1 MDALRVAL
9 VCPYSLSIYG
19 GVQGQVLGLAR
30 ALRGMGGEARVIA
43 PCDGPPPETGVTT
56 VGPTRRFPSNGSIA
70 PITSNHLAA
79 ARTLEALRGF
89 APDVVHLHEPLTP
102 GPTHAALVGTDLP
115 VVGTFHGADGSGYNT
130 WV

>member
-1 MDALRVAL
+1 MNALRVAL
-9 VCPYSLSIYG
+9 VCPYSLSIFG

-30 ALRGMGGEARVIA
+30 ALRRLGIETRVIA

-79 ARTLEALRGF
+79 ARTRGPLRN
-89 APDVVHLHEPLTP
+89 ASCRH
-102 GPTHAALVGTDLP
+102 
-115 VVGTFHGADGSGYNT
+115 
-130 WV
+130 